1 MRDRQTEDR
10 IDEYLSRMRD
20 GESEALALLYDCT
33 CRPLYALCYSY
44 FHHKQDSEDA
54 LSETYLKIQQ
64 EIARFSGQSGYA
76 WMSTIARNICL
87 NRLKRESRTVA
98 VDFTD
103 EACINA
109 YGISEV
115 AEESSVDAERDI
127 ATVAREVLSKT
138 EFQILI
144 QHAVSERRFREI
156 ARDLG
161 RLETTVRW
169 QYHQA
174 LKKVRAACER
184 RGITG

>member
-1 MRDRQTEDR
+1 M
-10 IDEYLSRMRD
+10 
-20 GESEALALLYDCT
+20 
-33 CRPLYALCYSY
+33 
-44 FHHKQDSEDA
+44 SED
-54 LSETYLKIQQ
+54 LFLF
-64 EIARFSGQSGYA
+64 RFNDCDVQ
-76 WMSTIARNICL
+76 RVQLFLL
-87 NRLKRESRTVA
+87 NVCGGRHHEAGGVGGLGEGDDVA
-98 VDFTD
+98 QGF
-103 EACINA
+103 ACSQNH
-109 YGISEV
+109 GE
-115 AEESSVDAERDI
+115 SVDAESDI
-127 ATVAREVLSKT
+127 TMVAREVLNET